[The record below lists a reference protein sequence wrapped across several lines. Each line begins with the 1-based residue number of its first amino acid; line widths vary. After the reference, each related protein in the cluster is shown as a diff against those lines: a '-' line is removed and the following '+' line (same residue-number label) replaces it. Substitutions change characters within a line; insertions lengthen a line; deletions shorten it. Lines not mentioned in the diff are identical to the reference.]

1 MTISF
6 DLDDTLIPTTF
17 RFDVEK
23 QNFLQRVFKI
33 EKIRKGS
40 IKLFKEL
47 EKRHIKVNIYTTSY
61 RSKSRIKIMFM
72 SYGIKV
78 HKIINQQEHNKYVK
92 IQSSKFPPIFNIDIH
107 IDDSTGVKLE
117 GEKYNFK
124 TIIIDKENNNW
135 VCEIFKSISN

>member
-17 RFDVEK
+17 KFDVEA

-33 EKIRKGS
+33 ENIRKGS
-40 IKLFKEL
+40 LELFKEL
-47 EKRHIKVNIYTTSY
+47 EKRKIKVNIYTTSY
-61 RSKSRIKIMFM
+61 RSKARIKIMFM

-78 HKIINQQEHNKYVK
+78 DKIINQQEHNKFVK
-92 IQSSKFPPIFNIDIH
+92 IQSSKFPPMFNIDIH
-107 IDDSTGVKLE
+107 IDDSVGVKME

-124 TIIIDKENNNW
+124 TIIISKESHNW
-135 VCEIFKSISN
+135 VEEIIKKIN